1 MSSRTAPFDDLQS
14 FAAHL
19 EGKGDLV
26 RIRVEV
32 DPIHEIP
39 EIAFRCVKE
48 GRPALL
54 FERPTGS
61 DVPVLLN
68 MLATDARIEA
78 ALGRPPGAFGEMLG
92 KMAHRLM
99 PPKPANLWG
108 ERSTLLRALNMRKA
122 RVGSGPV
129 LESTGPPDLD
139 RLPILKLWPED
150 GGRFVT
156 FPLVLTQDPETGVG
170 NMGVYRMHVYDKAST
185 GMHWQIQKGGGF
197 HYHKAEAAGRPL
209 PVCVALGGDPILL
222 LCAVAPLP
230 EGIDELA
237 FAGFLRGRPVRMVKG
252 PSTGL
257 LAPADAE
264 FLLEGQV
271 APVERRVEGPFGDH
285 FGHYSHAAPFPVF
298 RLSSISRRR
307 NALYPAAVVGKPP
320 QEDKFIGNALQSMT
334 LPILRLMHP
343 EVVDA
348 WAYYETGFH
357 SLFVVSV
364 RERYRKEAV
373 KTALGLL
380 GTGQLSLTKVLV
392 TVGPEVNV
400 RDFHAVLEALRDHF
414 DPAEDFLLLP
424 GTPFD
429 TLDFTSFKMNMG
441 SKMILDAVD
450 RPDVRPN
457 PPGEFESFN
466 AAAVHHRVEKWRL
479 LDDALLV
486 VQVDRDPWPVLEAF
500 QGLPPDAAPPLVA
513 AVSADVDL
521 EDMESLLWGIFTRFE
536 PARDV
541 RFATSRMIGAQPR
554 WEGRLVVDATW
565 KNGYPSPVL
574 MDTDIVRRVDRRWSE
589 YWK

>member
-1 MSSRTAPFDDLQS
+1 VSPAPFDDIQS

-19 EGKGDLV
+19 ESKGDLHRV
-26 RIRVEV
+26 KVEV

-39 EIAFRCVKE
+39 EIAFRAVKE
-48 GRPALL
+48 GLPALL

-61 DVPVLLN
+61 SFPVLLN

-78 ALGRPPGAFGEMLG
+78 ALGRPPGDFGEMLG
-92 KMAHRLM
+92 RMAHRLM
-99 PPKPANLWG
+99 PPKPANIWG
-108 ERSTLLRALNMRKA
+108 ERSTLLRALNMR
-122 RVGSGPV
+122 RSMVRRGPV
-129 LESTGPPDLD
+129 TEVTGPPDLD
-139 RLPILKLWPED
+139 QLPILKLWPQD

-156 FPLVLTQDPETGVG
+156 FPLVLTRDPVTGVG
-170 NMGVYRMHVYDKAST
+170 NMGVYRMHVHDQSST

-197 HYHKAEAAGRPL
+197 HYHRAESMGQSL
-209 PVCVALGGDPILL
+209 PVAAALGGDPILL

-237 FAGFLRGRPVRMVKG
+237 FAGFLRGRPVRMLTG
-252 PSTGL
+252 PGSGL
-257 LAPADAE
+257 PVPADAE
-264 FLLEGQV
+264 FILEGAV

-298 RLSSISRRR
+298 RLNSISHRK
-307 NALYPAAVVGKPP
+307 NAIYPAAVVGKPP
-320 QEDKFIGNALQSMT
+320 QEDKYIGNALQSMT
-334 LPILRLMHP
+334 LPILRIMHP

-364 RERYRKEAV
+364 RERYRKEAI

-380 GTGQLSLTKVLV
+380 GTGQLSLTKVLI
-392 TVGPEVNV
+392 TVGPDVNV
-400 RDFHAVLEALRDHF
+400 KDFDAVLEAIRDHF
-414 DPAEDFLLLP
+414 NPAEDFLMLP

-441 SKMILDAVD
+441 SKMVLDAVD

-457 PPGEFESFN
+457 APREFESFN
-466 AAAVHHRVEKWRL
+466 PVAVHHRVDRWRL
-479 LDDALLV
+479 LDDTLLV
-486 VQVDRDPWPVLEAF
+486 VQVEKDPWPVLEAF
-500 QGLPPDAAPPLVA
+500 MGLPEDAAPPIVA
-513 AVSADVDL
+513 AVSPDVDL
-521 EDMESLLWGIFTRFE
+521 SDMENLLWGLFTRFE

-541 RFATSRMIGAQPR
+541 RFAGSRMIGAQPR
-554 WEGRLVVDATW
+554 FEGRMLVDATW
-565 KNGYPSPVL
+565 KNGYPDPVL
-574 MDTDIVRRVDRRWSE
+574 MDPEVVRRVDRRWSD

>member
-1 MSSRTAPFDDLQS
+1 MPSAPFDDIQS

-19 EGKGDLV
+19 EARGDLH
-26 RIRVEV
+26 RIKVEV

-61 DVPVLLN
+61 PFPDLLN

-92 KMAHRLM
+92 RMAHRLM
-99 PPKPANLWG
+99 PPKPASVWG
-108 ERSTLLRALNMRKA
+108 ERSTLLRALNMR
-122 RVGSGPV
+122 RVLVRRGPV
-129 LESTGPPDLD
+129 TEVTGPPDLD
-139 RLPILKLWPED
+139 QLPILKLWPQD
-150 GGRFVT
+150 GGRFIT
-156 FPLVLTQDPETGVG
+156 FPLVLTRDPVTGVG
-170 NMGVYRMHVYDKAST
+170 NMGVYRMHVYDRAST

-197 HYHKAEAAGRPL
+197 HYHRAEAMGQPL
-209 PVCVALGGDPILL
+209 PVAVALGGDPILL

-237 FAGFLRGRPVRMVKG
+237 FAGFLRGRPVRMLTG
-252 PSTGL
+252 PGSGL
-257 LAPADAE
+257 PVPADAE
-264 FLLEGQV
+264 FILEGAV

-298 RLSSISRRR
+298 RLNSICHRK
-307 NALYPAAVVGKPP
+307 NAIYPAAVVGKPP
-320 QEDKFIGNALQSMT
+320 QEDKYIGNALQEMT

-364 RERYRKEAV
+364 RERYRKEAI

-380 GTGQLSLTKVLV
+380 GTGQLSLTKVLI

-400 RDFHAVLEALRDHF
+400 KDFHAVLLAIRDHF
-414 DPAEDFLLLP
+414 DPAEDFLMLP

-450 RPDVRPN
+450 RPDDRPN
-457 PPGEFESFN
+457 APREHESFN
-466 AAAVHHRVEKWRL
+466 PTAVHHRAERWRL
-479 LDDALLV
+479 LDDTLLV
-486 VQVDRDPWPVLEAF
+486 IQVERDPWPVLEAF
-500 QGLPPDAAPPLVA
+500 QGLPESDAPPLVA
-513 AVSADVDL
+513 AVSPDVDL
-521 EDMESLLWGIFTRFE
+521 DDMENLLWGIFTRFE
-536 PARDV
+536 PARDI
-541 RFATSRMIGAQPR
+541 RFAGARMVGAQPR
-554 WEGRLVVDATW
+554 FEGRLLVDATW
-565 KNGYPSPVL
+565 KNGYPDPVL
-574 MDTDIVRRVDRRWSE
+574 MDSEVVRRVDRRWNE